1 MKVEVDRK
9 SFGFIAMLLVLSF
22 ALILLGTGI
31 WDKANQFEQNENI
44 IAGLKAKSMVV
55 LAVPK
60 NCSYALPTVQCLSG
74 YQGINYTGYN
84 FTG

>member
-9 SFGFIAMLLVLSF
+9 SFGFIAMLLVLAF
-22 ALILLGTGI
+22 ALILLASGI

-55 LAVPK
+55 LEVPR
-60 NCSYALPTVQCLSG
+60 NCSYALPTIQCLSG
-74 YQGINYTGYN
+74 YQGLNYSKYN